1 MERIYNK
8 LVRDEIPGIIEKNGE
23 KAVIRILDHN
33 EYKREL
39 EKKLLEE
46 YEEVLKAKIREDR
59 IEELADMLEVIS
71 ALLKIEKSTIE
82 ECIEKALTKRDVRG
96 GFDKRIYLEKVIDC
110 E

>member
-23 KAVIRILDHN
+23 KAVIRILGYI

-39 EKKLLEE
+39 EKKLFEE

-71 ALLKIEKSTIE
+71 ALLKIENSTIE
-82 ECIEKALTKRDVRG
+82 DCIEMALTKRDIRG